1 MKTKDFKKLIKNYS
15 PQTILTRYM
24 LCELWLNNKQLDQV
38 IEMKK
43 GTEEEGRGGVSFG
56 RTNDIRLTIPQVQ
69 NR

>member
-15 PQTILTRYM
+15 PQTILTKYM

-38 IEMKK
+38 IEKKK

-56 RTNDIRLTIPQVQ
+56 KDIRTI
-69 NR
+69 

>member
-38 IEMKK
+38 IKMKK
-43 GTEEEGRGGVSFG
+43 GTEEEGHGGVRFG
-56 RTNDIRLTIPQVQ
+56 KDIRPIQG
-69 NR
+69 